1 MMFQRSRYPYFE
13 MKIEIKI
20 KKSLAVIGFLT
31 LIVACNETENR
42 NAKTHGISEIQ
53 NTTPAKDTIAYPIAD
68 SFDFPVGKPDAKG
81 YYNAQPFT
89 ENNHLGDDWNAVT
102 GGNSDLGHPIY
113 AIANGVVTAAA
124 DEGAGWGN
132 VIRIEHHVPN
142 EDNVESLYAHCLEN
156 RVKKGD
162 IVKKGQQ
169 IATIGNADGAYL
181 AHLHFEIR
189 KSVGMPLGPGYS
201 TDTTDYLNPT
211 EYIKAHR

>member
-1 MMFQRSRYPYFE
+1 
-13 MKIEIKI
+13 MKIR
-20 KKSLAVIGFLT
+20 SYLT
-31 LIVACNETENR
+31 LIIFSLLFLTCNEVEEQ
-42 NAKTHGISEIQ
+42 KTVEQVEIMQ
-53 NTTPAKDTIAYPIAD
+53 KIVTDTIIYPLTNG
-68 SFDFPVGKPDAKG
+68 FDFPVGKPDAKD

-113 AIANGVVTAAA
+113 AIAAGIVTEAE
-124 DEGAGWGN
+124 DKGGGWGN

-156 RVKKGD
+156 MVKKGD
-162 IVKKGQQ
+162 EVKKGQQ

-189 KSVGMPLGPGYS
+189 NVIGMPLGPGYHS
-201 TDTTDYLNPT
+201 DTTGYLNPT

>member
-1 MMFQRSRYPYFE
+1 
-13 MKIEIKI
+13 MKIKNALGLI
-20 KKSLAVIGFLT
+20 ACLT
-31 LIVACNETENR
+31 LAISCSENKEQKMKKEGITEV
-42 NAKTHGISEIQ
+42 Q
-53 NTTPAKDTIAYPIAD
+53 NTIPAIDTIVFPIAE
-68 SFDFPVGKPDAKG
+68 SFDFPVGTPNAKG

-113 AIANGVVTAAA
+113 SIAAGIVTDAE
-124 DEGAGWGN
+124 DKGAGWGN

-142 EDNVESLYAHCLEN
+142 EGNVESLYAHCLEN
-156 RVKKGD
+156 MVKVGD
-162 IVKKGQQ
+162 IVAKGQQ

-189 KSVGMPLGPGYS
+189 NIVGLPLGPGYS
-201 TDTTDYLNPT
+201 LDTSGYLNPT